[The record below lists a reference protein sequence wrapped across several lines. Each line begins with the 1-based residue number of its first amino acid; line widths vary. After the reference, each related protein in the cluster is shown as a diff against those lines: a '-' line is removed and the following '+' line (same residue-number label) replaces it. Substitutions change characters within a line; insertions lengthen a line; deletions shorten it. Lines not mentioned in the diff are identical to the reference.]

1 VLNYR
6 QFYIILVIS
15 IFYGGTISDK
25 MDNFDI
31 QILSRLLN
39 NCRESDRQI
48 GIELGMSGGAVNSRI
63 RKMQKL
69 EIIEKFV
76 VKVEPPV
83 LGYGVLYFVISGENM
98 KEVLEQ
104 VSLVG
109 EPHFVAPCVGGITV
123 CSIIVKENLEQKI
136 ELAKKLMKDFKVLS
150 IFEAENPGFKTNLTK
165 TDLQILDELIKDPRQ
180 KIETLAKNTKMS
192 TKTITRCIDKLQK
205 NEGIQFTTVYDPKKI
220 KKFIPYAIITWI
232 EGDLKETLE
241 KMNKEFSN
249 TYLQIPFI
257 AKNQI
262 VLFLYSNNIYKIDE
276 LTQKVRNLK
285 NIKSADLFIPKKI
298 SFYDNWI
305 KKTIMDFKKSS
316 KLHLTYQTN

>member
-1 VLNYR
+1 M
-6 QFYIILVIS
+6 ILVIC
-15 IFYGGTISDK
+15 IFYEGSKSDI

-31 QILSRLLN
+31 QILSKLLN

-48 GIELGMSGGAVNSRI
+48 GIDLGMSGGAVNARI

-69 EIIEKFV
+69 EIIEEFYIV
-76 VKVEPPV
+76 VEPPV
-83 LGYGVLYFVISGENM
+83 LGYGILYFVISGENM
-98 KEVLEQ
+98 KEILEQ

-136 ELAKKLMKDFKVLS
+136 QLAKKLMKDFKVIS
-150 IFEAENPGFKTNLTK
+150 IFEAENPGFNTDLTK
-165 TDLQILDELIKDPRQ
+165 TDLEILEELLKEPRQ
-180 KIETLAKNTKMS
+180 KIEAIAKKTKLS
-192 TKTITRCIDKLQK
+192 TKTITRCIEKLQK
-205 NEGIQFTTVYDPKKI
+205 NEGIKFTTIYDPKKI
-220 KKFIPYAIITWI
+220 KKFISYAIITWI
-232 EGDLKETLE
+232 KGDLKETLE

-262 VLFLYSNNIYKIDE
+262 VLFMYSNNIYKMDE
-276 LTQKVRNLK
+276 LTQKVRNL
-285 NIKSADLFIPKKI
+285 NNVKSADLFIPKKI
-298 SFYDNWI
+298 LFYDNWI
-305 KKTIMDFKKSS
+305 KKTIIDFKKSS

>member
-1 VLNYR
+1 
-6 QFYIILVIS
+6 
-15 IFYGGTISDK
+15 

-31 QILSRLLN
+31 KILSKLLN

-48 GIELGMSGGAVNSRI
+48 GMDIGMSGGAVNARI
-63 RKMQKL
+63 CRMQK
-69 EIIEKFV
+69 IELIKKFFI
-76 VKVEPPV
+76 KVEPPV
-83 LGYGVLYFVISGENM
+83 LGYGVLYFVISGENIN
-98 KEVLEQ
+98 EILEQ

-109 EPHFVAPCVGGITV
+109 EPHFVAPCIGGITV

-150 IFEAENPGFKTNLTK
+150 IFEAENPGFNTNLTK
-165 TDLQILDELIKDPRQ
+165 TDLEILDELIKDPRQ
-180 KIETLAKNTKMS
+180 KIETIANNTKMS
-192 TKTITRCIDKLQK
+192 TKTITRCIEKLQK
-205 NEGIQFTTVYDPKKI
+205 NEGIQFTTIYDPKKI

-232 EGDLKETLE
+232 KSDLKGTLE

-249 TYLQIPFI
+249 SYLQIPFI

-262 VLFLYSNNIYKIDE
+262 VLFMYSNNIYKMDE
-276 LTQKVRNLK
+276 LTQKVRNIK

-298 SFYDNWI
+298 SFYDKWL
-305 KKTIMDFKKSS
+305 KKTILDFKKSS

>member
-1 VLNYR
+1 MLNYR

-15 IFYGGTISDK
+15 IFYGVTISDK

-98 KEVLEQ
+98 KEVLDQ

-298 SFYDNWI
+298 LFYDNWI
-305 KKTIMDFKKSS
+305 KKTIIDFKKSS

>member
-1 VLNYR
+1 M
-6 QFYIILVIS
+6 ILVIS
-15 IFYGGTISDK
+15 MFYGGIKSDK

-48 GIELGMSGGAVNSRI
+48 GLELGMSGGAVNSRI

-69 EIIEKFV
+69 EIIEKFF

-83 LGYGVLYFVISGENM
+83 LGYGVLYFVISGENI

-109 EPHFVAPCVGGITV
+109 EPNFVVPCVGGITV

-150 IFEAENPGFKTNLTK
+150 IFEAENPGFKRNLTK
-165 TDLQILDELIKDPRQ
+165 TDLQILDELIKEPRQ
-180 KIETLAKNTKMS
+180 KIETVAKNTKMS
-192 TKTITRCIDKLQK
+192 TKTITRCIEKLQK
-205 NEGIQFTTVYDPKKI
+205 NEGIQFTTLYDPKKI
-220 KKFIPYAIITWI
+220 KKYIPYAIITWV

-262 VLFLYSNNIYKIDE
+262 VIFMYSNNIYKIDE

-285 NIKSADLFIPKKI
+285 NVKSADLFIPKKI
-298 SFYDNWI
+298 SFYDEWVKI
-305 KKTIMDFKKSS
+305 AIMDFKKSS